1 MMKTVNNWRKFVPTQ
16 LWFGIVWSNLT
27 LDNVWTT
34 LPLLYYFYFCVN
46 HDPKLL
52 MSTIGYANN
61 SKIMHCGIFLNTTYF
76 FDVLLIIN
84 DTYMQNV
91 YFISIF

>member
-1 MMKTVNNWRKFVPTQ
+1 MKTVNNWRKFVPTQ
-16 LWFGIVWSNLT
+16 FWFGIVWSNLT

-34 LPLLYYFYFCVN
+34 LPLFCYFYFCVN
-46 HDPKLL
+46 HDLKLP
-52 MSTIGYANN
+52 MSTIGHANN
-61 SKIMHCGIFLNTTYF
+61 SKIMYCGIFLNTLYF

-91 YFISIF
+91 YFISIL